1 MNKLTAEE
9 ARFDLGNLKK
19 WQSEPH
25 GISMKEE
32 RYMQA
37 LEIALP
43 ILEQQGDKRQV
54 TLNEALAEQRKL
66 IEESGGYNFAA
77 LRAEQDGRAD
87 KCIWRYDENDYYW
100 SGACGED
107 WCFTDGGPEEN
118 RVRFCQG
125 CGRPVMLEQQDQPT
139 NQNGEQ

>member
-1 MNKLTAEE
+1 MKKLTADT
-9 ARFDLGNLKK
+9 ALALLGRMKK
-19 WQSEPH
+19 NATYVEPTIH
-25 GISMKEE
+25 EGYTI
-32 RYMQA
+32 QA

-43 ILEQQGDKRQV
+43 ILEQQGNKRQV
-54 TLNEALAEQRKL
+54 TLNEAIAEQRKL
-66 IEESGGYNFAA
+66 IEESGGYNFEA

-87 KCIWRYDENDYYW
+87 KCIWRYDESDCYW
-100 SGACGED
+100 SGTCGED

-125 CGRPVMLEQQDQPT
+125 CGRPVVLEQST

>member
-1 MNKLTAEE
+1 MNKLTAEKCRE
-9 ARFDLGNLKK
+9 RIKKFKRLKR
-19 WQSEPH
+19 QF
-25 GISMKEE
+25 GIAMETELSL
-32 RYMQA
+32 QA
-37 LEIALP
+37 FEIALP

-54 TLNEALAEQRKL
+54 TLKEAIAEQRKL
-66 IEESGGYNFAA
+66 IEESGGYNFEA

-87 KCIWRYDENDYYW
+87 KCIWRYDESDCYW
-100 SGACGED
+100 SGTCGED

-125 CGRPVMLEQQDQPT
+125 CGRPVVLEQPT